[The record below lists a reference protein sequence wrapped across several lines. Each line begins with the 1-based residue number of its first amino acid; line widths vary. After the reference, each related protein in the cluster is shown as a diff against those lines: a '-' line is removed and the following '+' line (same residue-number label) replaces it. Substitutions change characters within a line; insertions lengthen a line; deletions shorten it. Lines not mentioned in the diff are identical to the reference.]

1 MTGEQTSV
9 PNENRHLLRGT
20 THALIFLLTGG
31 GVWTI
36 WAVGGPK
43 MESSIA
49 SAQPRTI
56 KYIGS
61 NSNARREL
69 AIRGQADAVD
79 FRRCPTPY
87 QESG

>member
-43 MESSIA
+43 MESSI
-49 SAQPRTI
+49 
-56 KYIGS
+56 
-61 NSNARREL
+61 
-69 AIRGQADAVD
+69 D
-79 FRRCPTPY
+79 
-87 QESG
+87 